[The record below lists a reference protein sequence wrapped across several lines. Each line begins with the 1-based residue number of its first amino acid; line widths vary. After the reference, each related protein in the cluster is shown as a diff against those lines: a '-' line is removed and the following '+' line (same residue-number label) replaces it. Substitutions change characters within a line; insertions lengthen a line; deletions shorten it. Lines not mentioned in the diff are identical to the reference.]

1 MKGGFFGLSKSKTDI
16 GSTKMNRKIRQRKF
30 NLYAGINR
38 WKSRRRFQLL
48 DVLKKKSH
56 DLCVSHPL
64 SYVCFEGLRPS
75 GIRNI
80 EGMVKYLGLHTEVTP
95 KGRHI
100 RLFC

>member
-48 DVLKKKSH
+48 DVLKKKAMI
-56 DLCVSHPL
+56 CVYRILYPM
-64 SYVCFEGLRPS
+64 CALRAS
-75 GIRNI
+75 DHLVL
-80 EGMVKYLGLHTEVTP
+80 ET
-95 KGRHI
+95 
-100 RLFC
+100 